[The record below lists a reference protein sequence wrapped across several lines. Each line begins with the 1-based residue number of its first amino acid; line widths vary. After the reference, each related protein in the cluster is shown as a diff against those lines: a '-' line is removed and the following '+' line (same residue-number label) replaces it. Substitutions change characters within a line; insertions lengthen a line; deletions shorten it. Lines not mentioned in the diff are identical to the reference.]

1 MKKTLATLAAT
12 ASVALL
18 AGAATLITPQKAEA
32 NEYNA
37 CYYPTAAQQME
48 TMLAGGFTLGEAWH
62 DQVAAGTVIDTVPC
76 WRKTHGY
83 ARQYSY
89 SYTRLLR
96 AANNFAANGN

>member
-12 ASVALL
+12 ASVGLF
-18 AGAATLITPQKAEA
+18 AGALALIAPQKAEA
-32 NEYNA
+32 SYNA

-48 TMLAGGFTLGEAWH
+48 TMLAGGFTLGEAWA
-62 DQVAAGTVIDTVPC
+62 DQVAGGTVIDTLPC
-76 WRKTHGY
+76 WKKTHGY

-89 SYTRLLR
+89 SLPRLLR